1 MDPKIVQAACDIRNA
16 GHVIALTGAGMSVE
30 SGIPPFRGKG
40 GLWEKIDPMEY
51 AHIDA
56 FVENPGK
63 VWDVLI
69 REMKTVVDAA
79 TPNKG
84 HLGLAELEK
93 RGALKTIITQN
104 VDGLHQAAGST
115 DVIEFHGSFAWQ
127 RCMKCDGRVRTRDVD
142 IARVP
147 PLCACGGVYRPDCV
161 FFGELIAPEHLSRSR
176 REAAACDLMLVLGT
190 SATVEP
196 AASIPYLAKNGGA
209 RIIEINPEPTPLSG
223 RLCDYRIPLSAGIA
237 LPLIIEAMDA
247 RYWEKTSH
255 P

>member
-1 MDPKIVQAACDIRNA
+1 MKDPKIARAVGELRNA
-16 GHVIALTGAGMSVE
+16 GHVVALTGAGMSVE

-56 FVENPGK
+56 FIENPKK

-79 TPNKG
+79 VPNRG

-93 RGALKTIITQN
+93 RGMLKTIITQN

-127 RCMKCDGRVRTRDVD
+127 RCMKCNGRVRTQQID
-142 IARVP
+142 ITHLP
-147 PLCACGGVYRPDCV
+147 PHCQCGGVYRPDCV
-161 FFGELIAPEHLSRSR
+161 FFGELIPAEHLTRSR
-176 REAAACDLMLVLGT
+176 MEAASCDLMLVLGT

-196 AASIPYLAKNGGA
+196 ASSIPYLAKNAGA
-209 RIIEINPEPTPLSG
+209 KIIEINPEATPLSG
-223 RLCDYRIPLSAGIA
+223 WLCDYRIPLPAGVA
-237 LPLIIEAMDA
+237 LPLIIEAMD
-247 RYWEKTSH
+247 S
-255 P
+255 